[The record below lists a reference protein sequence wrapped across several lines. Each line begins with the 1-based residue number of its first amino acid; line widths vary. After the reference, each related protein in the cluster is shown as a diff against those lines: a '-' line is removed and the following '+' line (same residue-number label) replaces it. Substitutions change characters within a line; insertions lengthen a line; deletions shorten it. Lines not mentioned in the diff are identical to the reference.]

1 MGCVHSRVEKDE
13 AVQRCRERKRLM
25 KLLLSRRAE
34 LAAAHMSYLQS
45 LRNTGA
51 TLRQFTEVE
60 SMIPVN
66 APPSLTLPPSPPP
79 PPPLPPSP
87 PLPPHFSPI
96 TKEGEEEGTEE
107 DSIDID
113 EIDSCPTPPPPVN
126 SSAWDFWDPFGLPT
140 WSNSSSPVLQRK
152 DGGEVVQAVVEEEN
166 WAETNTEFGEDAED
180 DEKVEGKEKVE
191 VKENA
196 LAIGQ
201 NAVLNPIKENSPVGD
216 LADDNSSAVS
226 WYTKDTDMALVVWRS
241 KKTLVG
247 IVKELD
253 DYFLKAAASGRDVAV
268 LLESN
273 GQRHPCDFEGK
284 KGI

>member
-60 SMIPVN
+60 SMVPVN
-66 APPSLTLPPSPPP
+66 APPSLALPPSPPP

-87 PLPPHFSPI
+87 PPPRHFSPI

-107 DSIDID
+107 DSTDMD
-113 EIDSCPTPPPPVN
+113 EIDSCPTPPPPVH

-140 WSNSSSPVLQRK
+140 GSNPPSPVLQRK
-152 DGGEVVQAVVEEEN
+152 DGGEVVQAAVEEED
-166 WAETNTEFGEDAED
+166 WAETNTEFGEDAEEE
-180 DEKVEGKEKVE
+180 EKVEGKE
-191 VKENA
+191 NA
-196 LAIGQ
+196 LAVGT
-201 NAVLNPIKENSPVGD
+201 NLVLNPIKENSSVRE

-226 WYTKDTDMALVVWRS
+226 WYTKDSDMALVVWRS
-241 KKTLVG
+241 KKTLAG

-273 GQRHPCDFEGK
+273 HGQRHPFDFEGK
-284 KGI
+284 KGIRCC